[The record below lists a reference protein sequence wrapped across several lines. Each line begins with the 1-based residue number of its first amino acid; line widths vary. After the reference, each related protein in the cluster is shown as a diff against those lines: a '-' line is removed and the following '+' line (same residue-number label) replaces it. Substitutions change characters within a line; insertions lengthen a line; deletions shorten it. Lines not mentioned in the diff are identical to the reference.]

1 MSFFERSA
9 NSGNFKKTEYLKL
22 TPGTH
27 TIRIIQ
33 EAGRKYYQHW
43 MGTGVECLG
52 DECPQCKLNRQIMDD
67 IGGDYET
74 AYREAKKVEGFI
86 PRTARG
92 AVNVLD
98 RTPIKTCTNC
108 SHENRPVSNVFP
120 AVCSECGQSILS
132 IEPHVTNKVKV
143 FSRAATVF
151 EQIDDLDKSVLDEEK
166 EPIGVR
172 NFDIAL
178 HVVGNQTVPVP
189 TDNKDVVEF
198 EEDDLFDL
206 DRVAIKFTP
215 EEMEKKMKG
224 VSISEIFKARS
235 SAKEAEV
242 DSVVQ
247 PDEEKVAEIQSEI
260 SDLF

>member
-1 MSFFERSA
+1 MSFFERTSGA
-9 NSGNFKKTEYLKL
+9 GNFKKTEYLKL

-27 TIRIIQ
+27 IIRIIE

-43 MGTGVECLG
+43 MGAGVECLG
-52 DECPQCKLNRQIMDD
+52 EDCPQCKLNRQIIDD
-67 IGGDYET
+67 IGGEYES
-74 AYREAKKVEGFI
+74 AYKEARKVEGFV
-86 PRTARG
+86 PRQPRG

-98 RTPIKTCTNC
+98 RTPIKICTNC
-108 SHENRPVSNVFP
+108 GHENRPISNVHP

-151 EQIDDLDKSVLDEEK
+151 EQIDDLDKSVLDENK
-166 EPIGVR
+166 EPVGVR

-189 TDNKDVVEF
+189 TENRDVVEF
-198 EEDDLFDL
+198 EEESLFDL
-206 DRVAIKFTP
+206 DRVAVSLTV
-215 EEMEKKMKG
+215 EEMEKRMRG
-224 VSISEIFKARS
+224 VSLSEIFKTRS
-235 SAKEAEV
+235 SASESATE
-242 DSVVQ
+242 SVIQ
-247 PDEEKVAEIQSEI
+247 PSEEKVAEIQSEI